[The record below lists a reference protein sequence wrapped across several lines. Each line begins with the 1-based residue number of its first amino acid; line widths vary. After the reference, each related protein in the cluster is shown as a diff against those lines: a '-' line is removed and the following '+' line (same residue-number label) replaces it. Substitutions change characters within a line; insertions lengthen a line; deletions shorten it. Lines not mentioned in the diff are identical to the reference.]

1 MQKAI
6 IIIRIL
12 VGWVF
17 IAEGYLKFAVPE
29 ELGVGRLTCRG
40 SVHLS
45 PGAKVLASFTT
56 ESPQRTQRAQF
67 CLCALCALCGDFSC
81 GQLAFNSQHR

>member
-17 IAEGYLKFAVPE
+17 IAGGYLKFAVPE

-56 ESPQRTQRAQF
+56 ESPQVISVAGYSRSTPTAADLRR
-67 CLCALCALCGDFSC
+67 
-81 GQLAFNSQHR
+81 HRPRFQVRKIEI